1 MFKRRNYFKED
12 RQKPWSIKDEPVS
25 KVSLNDE
32 EARSYPDMYEAYRDF
47 AKTYNLSMN
56 NFILTNGCENAVR
69 IIFEAIRPKYVY
81 TENPSWGLVEVLA
94 NGLMCPRPDETPG
107 EQRLFFVDY
116 EFKDGKFV
124 LGNNKETLPKL
135 PEENSIF
142 YITDKY
148 NNVFEHEKL
157 ENKNDYAKYT
167 IVDETYSAEQLKNS
181 KRQIPENVFII
192 GSYSKFCG
200 AGIRLGYILYHPKW
214 HDLMQL
220 LREECISKLAAKYA
234 KVYMPDIVLPEYE
247 DKYVCKSN
255 SYVVVKADEYT
266 GDKRRI
272 NREFE
277 VSGIKFYKL
286 GLSLK

>member
-1 MFKRRNYFKED
+1 M
-12 RQKPWSIKDEPVS
+12 
-25 KVSLNDE
+25 
-32 EARSYPDMYEAYRDF
+32 
-47 AKTYNLSMN
+47 
-56 NFILTNGCENAVR
+56 
-69 IIFEAIRPKYVY
+69 
-81 TENPSWGLVEVLA
+81 
-94 NGLMCPRPDETPG
+94 
-107 EQRLFFVDY
+107 
-116 EFKDGKFV
+116 
-124 LGNNKETLPKL
+124 
-135 PEENSIF
+135 
-142 YITDKY
+142 
-148 NNVFEHEKL
+148 
-157 ENKNDYAKYT
+157 
-167 IVDETYSAEQLKNS
+167 
-181 KRQIPENVFII
+181 FII